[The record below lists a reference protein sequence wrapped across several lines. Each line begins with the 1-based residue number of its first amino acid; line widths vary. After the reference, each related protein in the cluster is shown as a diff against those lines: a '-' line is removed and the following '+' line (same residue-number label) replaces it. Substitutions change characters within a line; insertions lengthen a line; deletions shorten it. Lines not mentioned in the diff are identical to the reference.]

1 MSEQNQPIINPCT
14 TPQDTLQNVY
24 ELDEYLKPTHKKPTI
39 SIIGLGY
46 VGAVTSAC
54 FSKMGYCVIGVDSDK
69 KKVKKINAGIS
80 PIFENGLE
88 KDIQLGLFNKKL
100 FATHDIIDAVF
111 KSDITIIS
119 VGTPS
124 DSQGGCKLTALES
137 VCREVGMALRQK
149 KKYHTIMFK
158 STVPPGTTEEK
169 LLPIIELYS
178 GKERAID
185 FGVCFNPEF
194 LREST
199 AIHDFYHPPIT
210 LIGTIDTHS
219 AATASRLF
227 SDIDAEIH
235 ITTVAAAEFVKYI
248 DNTWHAT
255 KVCFA
260 NEIGRLCHA
269 LNVDSQ
275 EVMEI
280 FVKDTKLNISPYY
293 LKPGFAFGGS
303 CLPKDTRG
311 IKNLAQSL
319 NINTP
324 LINGITQSNDAHI
337 EHVVEMVK
345 ESGLS
350 DIGICGLTFKAGTD
364 DMRESPNETLLIR
377 LKECGLNVTFFDPL
391 VSGEYSFNEDKNVN
405 ASIHNSRSLNINE
418 FVHKSELLILA
429 HDDEYS
435 KLACNLSNQDQTII
449 DLVGINVPTECK
461 AQYNG
466 ICW

>member
-1 MSEQNQPIINPCT
+1 MSEQNQHIINPCNT
-14 TPQDTLQNVY
+14 AKNILQNVY
-24 ELDEYLKPTHKKPTI
+24 ELDEYTSPEQKKPAI
-39 SIIGLGY
+39 SVIGLGY

-54 FSKMGYCVIGVDSDK
+54 FSKMGYSVIGVDNDK
-69 KKVKKINAGIS
+69 KKVHNINSGIS
-80 PIFENGLE
+80 PIFEEGLE
-88 KDIQLGLFNKKL
+88 KDIQLGLINNKL
-100 FATHDIIDAVF
+100 SATHDIIDAIF

-124 DSQGGCKLTALES
+124 DSQGGCKLTALET
-137 VCREVGMALRQK
+137 VCREIGMALRQK
-149 KKYHTIMFK
+149 KEYHTIIFK
-158 STVPPGTTEEK
+158 STVPPSTTEEI
-169 LLPIIELYS
+169 LLPIIEVYS
-178 GKERAID
+178 GKERSLD

-199 AIHDFYHPPIT
+199 AIQDFYHPPLT
-210 LIGTIDTHS
+210 LIGTIDTRS
-219 AATASRLF
+219 AAVASKLF

-235 ITTVAAAEFVKYI
+235 ITTIAAAEFVKYI

-269 LNVDSQ
+269 LDVDSQ
-275 EVMEI
+275 EVMDI

-311 IKNLAQSL
+311 IKHLAQSL
-319 NINTP
+319 NISTP
-324 LINGITQSNDAHI
+324 LIDGITQSNDDHI
-337 EHVVEMVK
+337 EHVVNMVK

-350 DIGICGLTFKAGTD
+350 NIGICGLTFKAGTD
-364 DMRESPNETLLIR
+364 DMRESPNEALMLR
-377 LKECGLNVTFFDPL
+377 LRECGLNVTFFDPL
-391 VSGEYSFNEDKNVN
+391 VSREYSFNENEDIN
-405 ASIHNSRSLNINE
+405 ASIHNLRSLNINE
-418 FVHKSELLILA
+418 FIHKSELLIIA

-435 KLACNLSNQDQTII
+435 ELACNLSNQEQTII